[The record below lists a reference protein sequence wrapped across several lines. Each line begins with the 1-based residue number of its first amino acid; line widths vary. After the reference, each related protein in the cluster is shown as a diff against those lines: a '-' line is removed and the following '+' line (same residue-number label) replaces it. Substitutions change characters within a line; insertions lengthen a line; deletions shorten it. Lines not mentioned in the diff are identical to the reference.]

1 MKKIAFISLAIIMF
15 CTACAP
21 GAPKRY
27 QVGVFDGFG
36 GSQTCIW
43 ESLAACSLDPDLD
56 ARLITTSD
64 IADGVLDSL
73 DAIVIPGGSGSR
85 QYLNLGAQNLARIRD
100 FVARGGGAVGICAGA
115 YFFSERPDG
124 ASLPLS
130 GARAIDIE
138 HDNRGHGNVAFTLT
152 DEGRKL
158 FGEYAAL
165 DTLYCM
171 YYEGPVLVPT
181 GTYTEFATMQ
191 SDVHEEGD
199 APAGMTVG
207 RPFFLGTE
215 YGKGRVFCS
224 IAHPE
229 ATPGKMWMISRMVR
243 WTLGEDAPTQRFAS
257 DPALQDASLVDRE
270 CLMTLDDIAR
280 EAACFKTLLTG
291 TAAEK
296 CAALDWLK
304 AHSSWD
310 AKRWVQGLL
319 FDADPSVRV
328 AAAAYIADIHYLILE
343 RCRDALPHGNRTRS
357 ARSHRQ
363 QPGPPPELASRMI
376 CKLLYLNSISRL

>member
-1 MKKIAFISLAIIMF
+1 M
-15 CTACAP
+15 
-21 GAPKRY
+21 
-27 QVGVFDGFG
+27 
-36 GSQTCIW
+36 
-43 ESLAACSLDPDLD
+43 
-56 ARLITTSD
+56 
-64 IADGVLDSL
+64 
-73 DAIVIPGGSGSR
+73 IPGGSGSR
-85 QYLNLGAQNLARIRD
+85 QYLNLGAQNIARIQD
-100 FVARGGGAVGICAGA
+100 FISRGGGAVGICAGA
-115 YFFSERPDG
+115 YFFSGRPDQ

-138 HDNRGHGNVAFTLT
+138 HDNRGHGIVAFTLT

-199 APAGMTVG
+199 APAGMTVN
-207 RPFFLGTE
+207 RPFFLGTD

-229 ATPGKMWMISRMVR
+229 ATPGKMWMI
-243 WTLGEDAPTQRFAS
+243 
-257 DPALQDASLVDRE
+257 ALQDASLAALE
-270 CLMTLDDIAR
+270 CLMTLDDLAL
-280 EAACFKTLLTG
+280 ESACFKTLLSG

-328 AAAAYIADIHYLILE
+328 AAAAYIADIHYLPYLKDVETLYRTETEPAARQAIGNSLN
-343 RCRDALPHGNRTRS
+343 RLRSLLP
-357 ARSHRQ
+357 Q
-363 QPGPPPELASRMI
+363 
-376 CKLLYLNSISRL
+376 

>member
-1 MKKIAFISLAIIMF
+1 MQQMSYLYAMKKTTLIFLAFILF
-15 CTACAP
+15 CAACTP
-21 GAPKRY
+21 HLQKRY
-27 QVGVFDGFG
+27 KVGVFDGFG

-64 IADGVLDSL
+64 IAAGVLDSL

-85 QYLNLGAQNLARIRD
+85 QYLNLGAQNLARIKD
-100 FVARGGGAVGICAGA
+100 FIARGGGAVGICAGA
-115 YFFSERPDG
+115 YFFSDRPDQ

-138 HDNRGHGNVAFTLT
+138 HDNRGHGIVAFTLT
-152 DEGRKL
+152 GEGRQL
-158 FGEYAAL
+158 FGEYATL

-171 YYEGPVLVPT
+171 YYEGPVLVPE
-181 GTYTEFATMQ
+181 GKYTEFAIMQ

-199 APAGMTVG
+199 APAGMTVN

-224 IAHPE
+224 VGHPE
-229 ATPGKMWMISRMVR
+229 ATPGKMWMVARMVR
-243 WTLGEDAPTQRFAS
+243 WTLGEETPQQRFAS
-257 DPALQDASLVDRE
+257 APALQDASLVDRE
-270 CLMTLDDIAR
+270 CLMTLDDLAR
-280 EAACFKTLLTG
+280 ESACFKTLLTG
-291 TAAEK
+291 TATEK

-304 AHSSWD
+304 EHSSWD

-328 AAAAYIADIHYLILE
+328 AAAAYIADIHYLPYLKDVE
-343 RCRDALPHGNRTRS
+343 TLYRTETDAETRQAIGNSLARLRSLLP
-357 ARSHRQ
+357 
-363 QPGPPPELASRMI
+363 E
-376 CKLLYLNSISRL
+376 

>member
-1 MKKIAFISLAIIMF
+1 MKKIAFISLAIILF

-85 QYLNLGAQNLARIRD
+85 QYLNLGAQNLARIQD

-138 HDNRGHGNVAFTLT
+138 HDNRGH
-152 DEGRKL
+152 
-158 FGEYAAL
+158 
-165 DTLYCM
+165 
-171 YYEGPVLVPT
+171 
-181 GTYTEFATMQ
+181 
-191 SDVHEEGD
+191 
-199 APAGMTVG
+199 
-207 RPFFLGTE
+207 
-215 YGKGRVFCS
+215 
-224 IAHPE
+224 
-229 ATPGKMWMISRMVR
+229 
-243 WTLGEDAPTQRFAS
+243 
-257 DPALQDASLVDRE
+257 
-270 CLMTLDDIAR
+270 
-280 EAACFKTLLTG
+280 
-291 TAAEK
+291 
-296 CAALDWLK
+296 
-304 AHSSWD
+304 
-310 AKRWVQGLL
+310 
-319 FDADPSVRV
+319 
-328 AAAAYIADIHYLILE
+328 
-343 RCRDALPHGNRTRS
+343 
-357 ARSHRQ
+357 
-363 QPGPPPELASRMI
+363 
-376 CKLLYLNSISRL
+376 